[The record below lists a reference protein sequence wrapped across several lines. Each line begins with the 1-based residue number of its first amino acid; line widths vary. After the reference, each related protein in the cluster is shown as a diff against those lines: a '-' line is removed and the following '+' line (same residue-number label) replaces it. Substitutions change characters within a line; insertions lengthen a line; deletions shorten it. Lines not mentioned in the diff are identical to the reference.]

1 MSGPA
6 RSMMAP
12 CSRPSTPLRAADCGG
27 LRPALTAAVRG
38 ALRGSGRDGETALS
52 RTKKHHCSCGPAI
65 LQNLTHVTAGML
77 LVHPGGPF
85 WARKDLGSWS
95 IPKGE
100 YEEGEDPLIAAV
112 REFGEET
119 GGQVG

>member
-65 LQNLTHVTAGML
+65 LQNLTHVTPAKRL
-77 LVHPGGPF
+77 DTLPIPRSPGYVIT
-85 WARKDLGSWS
+85 WWLKNKESHDA
-95 IPKGE
+95 
-100 YEEGEDPLIAAV
+100 
-112 REFGEET
+112 
-119 GGQVG
+119 

>member
-65 LQNLTHVTAGML
+65 LQNLTHVTSSRFEPRPCQGATINSK
-77 LVHPGGPF
+77 
-85 WARKDLGSWS
+85 RT
-95 IPKGE
+95 E
-100 YEEGEDPLIAAV
+100 N
-112 REFGEET
+112 
-119 GGQVG
+119 GQVICLK